1 MRNSRVERVV
11 YNCEHCEERYAFSS
25 HVKYLHTARLTGEFL
40 GPLRV
45 YVLYGSSNKPRSF
58 VSIYT
63 WNLQIPMS
71 NRIPLP
77 GSHSRMFLSLIA
89 TARVTSKGSVFIRVT
104 WRMAHPA
111 YNFDNICPK
120 WIKKKRKGEKKRMI
134 VPRLSRVKP

>member
-71 NRIPLP
+71 NRIVARFPFEDVSFAYRDSESYLERIGFYP
-77 GSHSRMFLSLIA
+77 CDVANGASRL
-89 TARVTSKGSVFIRVT
+89 
-104 WRMAHPA
+104 
-111 YNFDNICPK
+111 
-120 WIKKKRKGEKKRMI
+120 
-134 VPRLSRVKP
+134 